1 MDDLAL
7 KMLQYVLLWVNSFYL
22 GWLTGYDPAKD
33 RADKLHQNLLKVIF
47 LNIAICAAYLLIKH
61 I

>member
-7 KMLQYVLLWVNSFYL
+7 KILQYVLLWVNCFYL
-22 GWLTGYDPAKD
+22 GWLSKYDPAKD
-33 RADKLHQNLLKVIF
+33 REDKLHQSLLKVVF
-47 LNIAICAAYLLIKH
+47 QNIAICAAYLLIKY

>member
-7 KMLQYVLLWVNSFYL
+7 KILQYVLLWVNSFYL

-33 RADKLHQNLLKVIF
+33 RTDQLHQNLLKVIF
-47 LNIAICAAYLLIKH
+47 LNITICAVCFLIKH
-61 I
+61 V